1 MNIHSID
8 KKQILSIVKQNTSKS
23 RFEHTLRVVDL
34 ATKLATHY
42 GIDIDKTWL
51 AAILHDLE
59 KNISLEENNML
70 VKMYGL
76 DDKYI
81 GNLNLSHSKL
91 AAVVSR
97 DKLGIYD
104 EDILNAIAFHTTGR
118 ANMSMLEKIVFVADT
133 CEEGRTY
140 KEAAMLREKAFE
152 NIDDVCIFILEFLKE
167 SIEKKGLEVD
177 KDTTMALRY
186 LKERGSNG

>member
-8 KKQILSIVKQNTSKS
+8 KDKILNIVKQNTGKS
-23 RFEHTLRVVDL
+23 RFEHTLRVADL
-34 ATKLATHY
+34 ATKLAIHY
-42 GIDIDKTWL
+42 DVDVDKTWL

-59 KNISLEENNML
+59 KNISLEENDML
-70 VKMYGL
+70 VRMYDL
-76 DDKYI
+76 DEKYI
-81 GNLNLSHSKL
+81 GNQNLSHSKL

-97 DKLGIYD
+97 DKLGIND
-104 EDILNAIAFHTTGR
+104 KDILNAIAFHTTGR
-118 ANMSMLEKIVFVADT
+118 ANMSMLEKIIFVADT

-167 SIEKKGLEVD
+167 SIENKGLEVD
-177 KDTTMALRY
+177 EDTIRALRY
-186 LKERGSNG
+186 LKEKRV

>member
-8 KKQILSIVKQNTSKS
+8 KDKILNIVKQNTGKS
-23 RFEHTLRVVDL
+23 RFEHTLRVADL
-34 ATKLATHY
+34 ATKLAIHY
-42 GIDIDKTWL
+42 DVDVDKTWL

-59 KNISLEENNML
+59 KNISLEENDML
-70 VKMYGL
+70 VRMYGL
-76 DDKYI
+76 DEKYI
-81 GNLNLSHSKL
+81 GNQNLSHSKL

-97 DKLGIYD
+97 DKLGIND

-118 ANMSMLEKIVFVADT
+118 ANMSMLEKIIFVADT

-152 NIDDVCIFILEFLKE
+152 NIDDVCIFILKFLKE
-167 SIEKKGLEVD
+167 SIENKGLEVD
-177 KDTTMALRY
+177 EDTIRALRY
-186 LKERGSNG
+186 LKEKRV

>member
-8 KKQILSIVKQNTSKS
+8 KQKILNIVKQNTRKP

-34 ATKLATHY
+34 ATKLALHY
-42 GIDIDKTWL
+42 GIDVEKTWL
-51 AAILHDLE
+51 AAILHDLK
-59 KNISLEENNML
+59 KNISMAENDRL

-76 DDKYI
+76 DEKYI
-81 GNLNLSHSKL
+81 GNQNLSHSKL

-97 DKLGIYD
+97 DKLGIDD

-118 ANMSMLEKIVFVADT
+118 ADMSMLEKIIFVADT

-140 KEAAMLREKAFE
+140 KEAAILREKAFE
-152 NIDDVCIFILEFLKE
+152 NIDDVCIFILEYLKE
-167 SIEKKGLEVD
+167 SIEEKGLVVD
-177 KDTTMALRY
+177 EDTIQALRY
-186 LKERGSNG
+186 LKEKRV

>member
-8 KKQILSIVKQNTSKS
+8 KNQILNIVKQNTSKS
-23 RFEHTLRVVDL
+23 RFEHTLRVADL
-34 ATKLATHY
+34 ATKLASHY

-59 KNISLEENNML
+59 KNISLEENDLL
-70 VKMYGL
+70 VRMYGL
-76 DDKYI
+76 EDKYI
-81 GNLNLSHSKL
+81 GNQNLSHSKL

-118 ANMSMLEKIVFVADT
+118 ANMSMLEKIIFVADT

-152 NIDDVCIFILEFLKE
+152 NIDDVCIFILEFLKG

-177 KDTTMALRY
+177 KDTIMALRY
-186 LKERGSNG
+186 LKEKRV

>member
-8 KKQILSIVKQNTSKS
+8 KDKILNIVKQNTGKS
-23 RFEHTLRVVDL
+23 RFEHTLRVADL
-34 ATKLATHY
+34 ATKLAIHY
-42 GIDIDKTWL
+42 NVDVDKTWL

-59 KNISLEENNML
+59 KNISLEENDML
-70 VKMYGL
+70 VRMYGL
-76 DDKYI
+76 DEKYI
-81 GNLNLSHSKL
+81 GNQNLSHSKL

-97 DKLGIYD
+97 DKLGIND

-118 ANMSMLEKIVFVADT
+118 ANMSMLEKIIFVADT

-152 NIDDVCIFILEFLKE
+152 NIDDVCIFILKFLKE
-167 SIEKKGLEVD
+167 YIENKDLEAD
-177 KDTTMALRY
+177 EDTIRALRY
-186 LKERGSNG
+186 LKEKRV

>member
-8 KKQILSIVKQNTSKS
+8 KKQILNIVKQNIGKS
-23 RFEHTLRVVDL
+23 RFEHSLRVADL
-34 ATKLATHY
+34 ATKLAIHY
-42 GIDIDKTWL
+42 GVDVDKTWL
-51 AAILHDLE
+51 AAVLHDLE
-59 KNISLEENNML
+59 KNISLDENDRL

-81 GNLNLSHSKL
+81 GNQNLSHSKL

-118 ANMSMLEKIVFVADT
+118 ADMSMLEKIIFVADT

-140 KEAAMLREKAFE
+140 KEASMLREKAFE

-167 SIEKKGLEVD
+167 SVENKGLVVD
-177 KDTTMALRY
+177 EDTIRALRY
-186 LKERGSNG
+186 LKEKRV

>member
-8 KKQILSIVKQNTSKS
+8 KDKILNIVKQNTGKS
-23 RFEHTLRVVDL
+23 RFEHTLRVADL
-34 ATKLATHY
+34 ATKLAIHY
-42 GIDIDKTWL
+42 DVDVDKTWL

-59 KNISLEENNML
+59 KSISLEENDML
-70 VKMYGL
+70 VRMYGL
-76 DDKYI
+76 DEKYI
-81 GNLNLSHSKL
+81 GNQNLSHSKL

-97 DKLGIYD
+97 DKLGIND

-118 ANMSMLEKIVFVADT
+118 ANMSMLEKIIFVADT

-152 NIDDVCIFILEFLKE
+152 NIDDVCIFILKFLKE
-167 SIEKKGLEVD
+167 SIENKGLEVD
-177 KDTTMALRY
+177 EDTIRALRY
-186 LKERGSNG
+186 LKEKRV

>member
-8 KKQILSIVKQNTSKS
+8 KDKILNIVKQNTGKS
-23 RFEHTLRVVDL
+23 RFEHTLRVADL
-34 ATKLATHY
+34 ATKLAIHY
-42 GIDIDKTWL
+42 DVDVDKTWL

-59 KNISLEENNML
+59 KNISLEENDML
-70 VKMYGL
+70 VRMYGL
-76 DDKYI
+76 DEKYI
-81 GNLNLSHSKL
+81 GNQNLSHSKL

-97 DKLGIYD
+97 DKLGIND

-118 ANMSMLEKIVFVADT
+118 ANMSMLEKIIFVADT

-140 KEAAMLREKAFE
+140 KEAAMLREKAFD

-167 SIEKKGLEVD
+167 SIENKGLDVD
-177 KDTTMALRY
+177 EDTIRALRY
-186 LKERGSNG
+186 LKEKRV